1 MIYLGVNSTVLLEGV
16 VLRLWI
22 FVWGNPFL
30 KGFIDVACIF
40 SLWWHFL
47 AKNAAEFIPKNI
59 LVHSKGATL
68 YYVLKELLCIF
79 SQSGIKQSMATTP
92 NANVIWERF
101 SHHVLRIQHQ
111 KKRWW
116 QRVMIFLLL
125 FFYQAITMFETLV
138 KFSLP
143 EYSFQL
149 TRAFVDAIDA
159 AEVDAGNQ
167 QRPGQGGA
175 WRLGRF
181 ELRWRGRGRRGC
193 SSAGGATW
201 IRALV
206 RFSSDIIHHNPGCQ
220 STDLRE

>member
-1 MIYLGVNSTVLLEGV
+1 MMMMRWREISFAWSKPKNKNLGCRGWRLFLK
-16 VLRLWI
+16 LRKKHYSVQRNCI
-22 FVWGNPFL
+22 RGNPFL

-47 AKNAAEFIPKNI
+47 AKNAAGFIPKNI
-59 LVHSKGATL
+59 LAHSKGATL

-125 FFYQAITMFETLV
+125 FF
-138 KFSLP
+138 LP
-143 EYSFQL
+143 SHNNVWKSPPK
-149 TRAFVDAIDA
+149 TRILYLWEMRHFWWFANTVPRWIFFFMA
-159 AEVDAGNQ
+159 AMILQ
-167 QRPGQGGA
+167 
-175 WRLGRF
+175 
-181 ELRWRGRGRRGC
+181 
-193 SSAGGATW
+193 
-201 IRALV
+201 
-206 RFSSDIIHHNPGCQ
+206 
-220 STDLRE
+220 

>member
-1 MIYLGVNSTVLLEGV
+1 MMMMRWREISFAWSKPKNKNLGCRGWRLFLKLRGGRSTIVYREIASG
-16 VLRLWI
+16 
-22 FVWGNPFL
+22 GNPFL

-47 AKNAAEFIPKNI
+47 TKNAAGFIPKNI
-59 LVHSKGATL
+59 LAHSKGATL

-125 FFYQAITMFETLV
+125 FFYQAITMFENHP
-138 KFSLP
+138 K
-143 EYSFQL
+143 
-149 TRAFVDAIDA
+149 TRISYLW
-159 AEVDAGNQ
+159 EM
-167 QRPGQGGA
+167 
-175 WRLGRF
+175 
-181 ELRWRGRGRRGC
+181 
-193 SSAGGATW
+193 
-201 IRALV
+201 
-206 RFSSDIIHHNPGCQ
+206 
-220 STDLRE
+220 